1 MKIYTTVFFAAMLA
15 TLFCGC
21 LGPVMQVGD
30 KFVPVKTY
38 QGVPVV
44 NARNSIYKEIRYST
58 FAFDWDEND
67 GFLIPV
73 RKNSLNNAFWSSKL
87 TQAEKLYSVVFTA
100 GKMRHYL
107 KQPDTNILQK
117 YLENSYREIPGSK
130 IRQTALKV
138 EKCSFKENPA
148 IRVYLET
155 FEQGRNLYL
164 REESY
169 YFFDPRQ
176 PDTLIYQVCWSER
189 GKKADWQSPA
199 AETQGKRFLQCFKL
213 LPTE

>member
-1 MKIYTTVFFAAMLA
+1 MKIYTTVFFAAVLA

-100 GKMRHYL
+100 GKMRHCL

-117 YLENSYREIPGSK
+117 YLENSYREIP
-130 IRQTALKV
+130 V
-138 EKCSFKENPA
+138 
-148 IRVYLET
+148 
-155 FEQGRNLYL
+155 
-164 REESY
+164 
-169 YFFDPRQ
+169 PR
-176 PDTLIYQVCWSER
+176 S
-189 GKKADWQSPA
+189 GKPH
-199 AETQGKRFLQCFKL
+199 
-213 LPTE
+213 